1 MKLQTQETQNDT
13 SPGRRKIISYDV
25 IAADEKAISLVDIF
39 QPCRVYINDVENSR
53 CHRSMSSD

>member
-1 MKLQTQETQNDT
+1 MIPRRGDVKL
-13 SPGRRKIISYDV
+13 SV
-25 IAADEKAISLVDIF
+25 MMLAADEKAISLVDIF